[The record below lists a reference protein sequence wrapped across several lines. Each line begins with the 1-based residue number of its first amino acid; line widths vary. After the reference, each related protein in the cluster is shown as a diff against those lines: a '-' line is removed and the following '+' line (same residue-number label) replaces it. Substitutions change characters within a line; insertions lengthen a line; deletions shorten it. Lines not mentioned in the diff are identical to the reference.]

1 MSKRK
6 AETLEPEERRKEA
19 FNKEE
24 MLIETVQLVIKY
36 NLMNKIPSNDIELI
50 LFAKKLNVDELR
62 TFNNKM
68 KKFTT
73 V

>member
-6 AETLEPEERRKEA
+6 AETLESEDRRKVA

-24 MLIETVQLVIKY
+24 MLIETVQLVMKY
-36 NLMNKIPSNDIELI
+36 NLMNNIPSNDIELI